1 MKKLKFVYM
10 TDGFMMPA
18 LKTAFNRTLDGQN
31 YPGIDMTLT
40 DDQTIEVKWKDIEF
54 GFPMIFARSWVV
66 DTEAT
71 IKETT
76 VKLPKE
82 KRVSNS

>member
-1 MKKLKFVYM
+1 MKKLKCVYM
-10 TDGFMMPA
+10 TDSFMMPV
-18 LKTAFNRTLDGQN
+18 LKTAFNRTLDHQN

-40 DDQTIEVKWKDIEF
+40 EQNTIEVKWRDVEF
-54 GFPMIFARSWVV
+54 GFPMVFARAWVV

-71 IKETT
+71 LKEAT

-82 KRVSNS
+82 KRVSNH